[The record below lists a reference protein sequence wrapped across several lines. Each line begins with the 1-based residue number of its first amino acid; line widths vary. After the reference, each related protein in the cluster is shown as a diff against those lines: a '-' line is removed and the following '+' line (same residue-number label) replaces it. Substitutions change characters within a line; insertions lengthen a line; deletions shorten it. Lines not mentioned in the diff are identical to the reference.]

1 MLCLVLL
8 IPVTDNPAFCSADD
22 LYHTFKTRQLLSLQ
36 IKYVSMALPNKK
48 SKTAVFLINLG
59 TPDSPNTPDV
69 RKYLREFLMDRR
81 VIDIPWLNRWLL
93 INFIVAPFRAPKSAH
108 EYKKLWTEQGS
119 PLFFHG
125 LAIKEILQHSLGDDY
140 KVVLGMR
147 YQNPS
152 IESAA
157 KELEGKGYGKII
169 VIPLFP
175 QYASASTGSAIEEAL
190 RVLGKWEITPEIHV
204 ISKFFDHPLF
214 IKAFADLGRKYLKER
229 SYDHILFSYHGIP
242 ERQIKRSSVGEY
254 CKYGNCCSVYGAKNE
269 YCYRAQCYETT
280 RLLVKELALEEGSYS
295 VSFQSRLGKTP
306 WIKPYTDHYVEDLA
320 KAGKKSILFF
330 SPSFIADCLETT
342 VEGGEEYK
350 LLFEKHG
357 GEHWQLIE
365 SLNTNHTW
373 VECLKEMVVSRNAI

>member
-1 MLCLVLL
+1 M
-8 IPVTDNPAFCSADD
+8 S
-22 LYHTFKTRQLLSLQ
+22 
-36 IKYVSMALPNKK
+36 LPNKK

-81 VIDIPWLNRWLL
+81 VIDIPWFNRWLL
-93 INFIVAPFRAPKSAH
+93 INMIIAPFRSPKSAH
-108 EYKKLWTEQGS
+108 EYKKLWTDKGS
-119 PLFFHG
+119 PLMFHG
-125 LAIKEILQHSLGDDY
+125 VAIKELLQETLGDSY

-157 KELEGKGYGKII
+157 KELEAKGYNKVI

-175 QYASASTGSAIEEAL
+175 QYASASTGSAVEEAL
-190 RVLGKWEITPEIHV
+190 RVLGKWEITPHIEV

-214 IKAFADLGRKYLKER
+214 IKAFAEKGNAYLSQKNW
-229 SYDHILFSYHGIP
+229 DHIIFSYHGIP
-242 ERQIKRSSVGEY
+242 ERQIIKASIGDQ
-254 CKYGNCCSVYGAKNE
+254 CKLGTCCQVYGSRNE

-280 RLLVKELALEEGSYS
+280 RLLVKEMGLTEGSYS

-306 WIKPYTDHYVEDLA
+306 WIKPYTDHNIEELA

-342 VEGGEEYK
+342 IEGGEEYK
-350 LLFEKHG
+350 ELFEEHG
-357 GEHWQLIE
+357 GKDWQLVE
-365 SLNTNHTW
+365 SLNTNATW
-373 VECLKEMVVSRNAI
+373 VACLKDMVISKG